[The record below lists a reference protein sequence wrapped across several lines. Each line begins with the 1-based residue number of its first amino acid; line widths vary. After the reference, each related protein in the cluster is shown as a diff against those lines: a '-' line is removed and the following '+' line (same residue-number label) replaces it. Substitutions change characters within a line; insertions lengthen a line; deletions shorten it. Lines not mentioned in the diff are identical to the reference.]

1 VLPGLSSSDTLPDL
15 SSALAADGG
24 WRRLARLDSSL
35 RPAGA
40 DGAGHARFGRV
51 GFKNTGMPRV
61 LRVFR
66 VAGRSRAILLAA
78 IAVAGLVL
86 IGVLTVAATG
96 SSQAGPRPLL
106 PAKSFTLP
114 ELGHPGRQVSLTAF
128 AGQPVIVNFF
138 QSTCV
143 PCRRETPLLAGFYAQ
158 HHGQVHIIGVDAND
172 PEASGLKFVR
182 KYRVGYP
189 VGVDPFPANTA
200 ISYGVQAIPQT
211 FFLNARHQIVRRIF
225 GVVTARELDAW
236 TTAVARTGTPR

>member
-1 VLPGLSSSDTLPDL
+1 VGL
-15 SSALAADGG
+15 
-24 WRRLARLDSSL
+24 
-35 RPAGA
+35 
-40 DGAGHARFGRV
+40 
-51 GFKNTGMPRV
+51 KNTGM
-61 LRVFR
+61 LR
-66 VAGRSRAILLAA
+66 VAGRPRAILLAA

-96 SSQAGPRPLL
+96 SSQAGPRPLRR
-106 PAKSFTLP
+106 AKSFTLP

-143 PCRRETPLLAGFYAQ
+143 PCRRETPLLASFYAQ
-158 HHGQVHIIGVDAND
+158 HHGQVRIIGVDAND
-172 PEASGLKFVR
+172 PQASGLKFVQ

-225 GVVTARELDAW
+225 GVVTARELNAW
-236 TTAVARTGTPR
+236 TATATRASTPR